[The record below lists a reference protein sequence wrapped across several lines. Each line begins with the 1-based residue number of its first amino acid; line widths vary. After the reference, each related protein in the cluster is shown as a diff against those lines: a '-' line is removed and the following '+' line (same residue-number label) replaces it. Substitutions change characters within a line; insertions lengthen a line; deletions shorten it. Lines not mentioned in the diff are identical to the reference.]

1 MDLSRNLD
9 AFANGADF
17 AIFPSLPRRVYNAY
31 NFYCLETG
39 YVAGIAKPGGMPI
52 EVLGLDG
59 WIVTQPTYRIITE
72 GVKLIQ
78 SDESIPTKIFPYTM
92 DLDMVSAYPSCTIV
106 ANVSGRTTATEILEI
121 EGKTLD
127 EFRNHNINLTLGKAN
142 SFDYGV
148 EMLNLPDF
156 MTLRK
161 SVKAKYA

>member
-1 MDLSRNLD
+1 MDLSHNLD

-31 NFYCLETG
+31 NYYCLETG
-39 YVAGIAKPGGMPI
+39 YVPGIAKPGAKPI

-78 SDESIPTKIFPYTM
+78 GDNTIATKIFPYTM

-106 ANVSGRTTATEILEI
+106 GNVSGRTTVTEILEI
-121 EGKTLD
+121 EGKELD

-142 SFDYGV
+142 SFEYGV

-156 MTLRK
+156 KKLRDG
-161 SVKAKYA
+161 VKNKYC